1 MKKVIIKIFGIALLT
16 SVLFS
21 CKALTD
27 RTKKD
32 IAKMPESYGISTD
45 TINTSKI
52 NWKNYFKDPYL
63 TNLIDSALKNN
74 KEINIVQQEI
84 EISKN
89 EVQARKGE
97 YLPFVN
103 LFAGSGLEKTGK
115 YTRMG
120 AVEEN
125 LEVKPGKAFPDP
137 LGDFT
142 LGLSASWE
150 IDIWKKL
157 RNSKKA
163 AVHRYLSSIE
173 GKNFLSTTL
182 ISEISNSYFELL
194 ALDNLQD
201 IVKSN
206 IEIQSNALKIIKQ
219 QKESAKVTQLAVNRF
234 EAQLLNTQ
242 NLQYK
247 IAQDII
253 ETENKINFLVGRF
266 PQPVL
271 RDKTVFNTISL
282 DSVSVGLPSQLLQN
296 RPDIRGAEQELMAA
310 NLDVKAARANFYPKL
325 GLKSGIGY
333 QAFNPAYIISPESSM
348 YNLAGDLVAPL
359 LNRNAI
365 KSMYKTATNKQ
376 IQAVYE
382 YEQRLLNAYIEV
394 VNQQSLIENTKK
406 SLDVKQKEVNILNAS
421 VGISNSLFYSARAD
435 YIEVL
440 LTQRETIDSK
450 MELVDIKLKQLN
462 AKVNLYKALGGGWN

>member
-45 TINTSKI
+45 TINSSKI

-74 KEINIVQQEI
+74 KEINIIQQEI

-163 AVHRYLSSIE
+163 AIHRYLSSIE

>member
-45 TINTSKI
+45 TINSSKI

-163 AVHRYLSSIE
+163 AIHRYLSSIE